1 MAEGKEKL
9 FSEFPSV
16 STSQWEQVIEKDLK
30 GADYSKKLVWRSPD
44 DLPVKPYYR
53 AEDLDDVLETGMPGQ
68 FPFIRGNKTS
78 NAWLI
83 RQDIEFTNEEETA
96 AKLLRLIDRGV
107 LSFCLIAKEQC
118 KSDEFFDFLSKLPL
132 GKIELNFSGF
142 EPIMILDVLDK
153 LTTSGGYSY
162 SDFKGSLGLDPLG
175 DFVLSGRLQE
185 EEESFDRLA
194 ELIERSARFPA
205 LRVIEIHA
213 SYFNNAGST
222 TVQAM
227 AFGLGLANEY
237 LVELT
242 DRDLII
248 DDLARKIGFHF
259 AVGPNYFFEL
269 AKFRAFRALWSR
281 IVESYGAASN
291 DIARAHVHAET
302 SQWNKTIFDPH
313 VNLLRTT
320 TEAMSA
326 VLGGKIGRAHV

>member
-118 KSDEFFDFLSKLPL
+118 KSDEFFDFLSKTL
-132 GKIELNFSGF
+132 
-142 EPIMILDVLDK
+142 
-153 LTTSGGYSY
+153 
-162 SDFKGSLGLDPLG
+162 
-175 DFVLSGRLQE
+175 
-185 EEESFDRLA
+185 
-194 ELIERSARFPA
+194 
-205 LRVIEIHA
+205 
-213 SYFNNAGST
+213 
-222 TVQAM
+222 
-227 AFGLGLANEY
+227 
-237 LVELT
+237 
-242 DRDLII
+242 
-248 DDLARKIGFHF
+248 
-259 AVGPNYFFEL
+259 
-269 AKFRAFRALWSR
+269 
-281 IVESYGAASN
+281 
-291 DIARAHVHAET
+291 
-302 SQWNKTIFDPH
+302 
-313 VNLLRTT
+313 
-320 TEAMSA
+320 
-326 VLGGKIGRAHV
+326 